1 MKNHQNNAFASRA
14 PRRAMTRALLL
25 GSVLAAGVL
34 STSATAQEGDER
46 ADGPV
51 VQTSEGPV
59 RGFVRDGVYEFLG
72 IPYAAPPVGALRW
85 MPPQPVAHWRE
96 PLKATKFANTCAQVT
111 ELGVF
116 AGPPNINEDCLYLNV
131 FTTGAGENKPVLVWI
146 HGGGNVDG
154 ESNDYDASK
163 LATGGPLGTPTVV
176 VTLNYRLG
184 LFGFLAHPALD
195 SEGHLY
201 DNYGIMDQQAV
212 LQWVKRNAAAFGGD
226 PSRVALGGQSAGAQD
241 TGVNQ
246 ISPLSAGLFNR
257 AIYESS
263 PLSGITIRSIG
274 LARGMAFASAAG
286 CPTDASPGAAACL
299 RALSAA
305 EILQLQGTPNVT
317 GPYVTGPMLD
327 GTIMPI
333 TPITA
338 WRTGQFN
345 RMPIM
350 GGNVQDESTFGISI
364 TEYFANPHAPI
375 TETQYVSNVTAT
387 YSGAEYSGGPNYPA
401 DTVAKV
407 LAKYPPNFMNLAPQE
422 VFDLVGTHP
431 GACRNV
437 QVDRL
442 WAKWVPV
449 YEYEFND
456 QNAPY
461 YFPPLPG
468 FKPLAAHTIDIQFL
482 FPNWHGGVL
491 GVNHPATLTAQETAL
506 SDELV
511 AAWTHFAST
520 GNPNGT
526 GNSPWPQYSEAAN
539 AAAVL
544 SENVPSL
551 STFTL
556 AQWSA
561 NHNCDLWTG
570 DTLDPI
576 TGNTGGILHFQP

>member
-1 MKNHQNNAFASRA
+1 MKKHQNNVFVSRA
-14 PRRAMTRALLL
+14 PRRALTRALLL
-25 GSVLAAGVL
+25 GSLLAAGVL

-46 ADGPV
+46 DDGPV

-85 MPPQPVAHWRE
+85 MPPQPVAHWRK

-131 FTTGAGENKPVLVWI
+131 FTTRVGGAERGNAVLVWI

-154 ESNDYDASK
+154 ESNDYDGSK

-176 VTLNYRLG
+176 VTLNYRMG

-274 LARGMAFASAAG
+274 LARGMAFATAAG

-350 GGNVQDESTFGISI
+350 G
-364 TEYFANPHAPI
+364 
-375 TETQYVSNVTAT
+375 
-387 YSGAEYSGGPNYPA
+387 
-401 DTVAKV
+401 
-407 LAKYPPNFMNLAPQE
+407 
-422 VFDLVGTHP
+422 
-431 GACRNV
+431 RNV

-491 GVNHPATLTAQETAL
+491 GVNHPATLTTQETAL

-576 TGNTGGILHFQP
+576 TGNTGGILHFQ